1 MTAARTAWFVL
12 IVATGLLWAFYGL
25 DVDSPLRTVVA
36 VAYLLVA
43 PGWAL
48 VNLLDLA
55 QRWVAALL
63 SVATSLG
70 IVTVVATTLL
80 VLNLWTPGRALAVV
94 GCVTLLAAGARLVI
108 TSDAP
113 VSDAAGSVS
122 AERHEDGN

>member
-1 MTAARTAWFVL
+1 MTSARAAWFVL

-25 DVDSPLRTVVA
+25 AVDSPLRTVVA

-43 PGWAL
+43 PGWAI
-48 VNLLDLA
+48 VNLIDLA
-55 QRWVAALL
+55 QRWAAALL

-80 VLNLWTPGRALAVV
+80 VSNLWTPGRALALV
-94 GCVTLLAAGARLVI
+94 GCITLLAAGARLVI

-113 VSDAAGSVS
+113 VSWAAGAASV
-122 AERHEDGN
+122 ERHEDGN